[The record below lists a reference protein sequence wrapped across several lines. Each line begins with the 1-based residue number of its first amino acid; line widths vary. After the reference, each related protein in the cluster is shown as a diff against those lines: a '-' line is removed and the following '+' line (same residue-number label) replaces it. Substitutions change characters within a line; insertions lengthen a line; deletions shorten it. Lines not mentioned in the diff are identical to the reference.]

1 MRIKFGKLIKYPTE
15 AETCLFWYQENIKTF
30 EETLT
35 KDNVTFKIIYNK
47 ELERIYLLN
56 DEAFF
61 YVGIVTKYYQRGEE
75 CGTTG
80 YGCYVQKDNRN
91 STSEV
96 LVCCLNY
103 SSYRGIHPSV
113 FRNVTI
119 NADRWIGYPSVIFNY
134 PYIGARERLVY
145 NGCFEHCKSL
155 IKQYDIQ
162 KIVDN
167 FEGKP
172 MCVAIFKIEDDDG
185 SLGYSAICFSDVE
198 KAHQRAQNCMKNSL
212 IYCLEFAD
220 TKYRYENPKLK
231 YKPTNLIVPDEF
243 KTILRHRL
251 TINGEQSKDVK
262 DALKYIK
269 YCLINVNDKPRYDE
283 ADGFVPHDCGEQY
296 LAEQE
301 LKKCRLGLYNDNN
314 YFSFS
319 DGKVVWK
326 SEFLVYQIV
335 KKLYPSNTIYQ
346 FRPLFLKSEKG
357 GQMSYDV
364 FIYGLNI
371 AIEYQGEQHFK
382 PVDYFGGGKHFL
394 DTQNRDQL
402 KKKLSQDNGIKLIYI
417 NYDET
422 INESLIKQKINN
434 VLNKTSK
441 I

>member
-231 YKPTNLIVPDEF
+231 YKPKNLIIKDEF
-243 KTILRHRL
+243 KTIFRHKL
-251 TINGEQSKDVK
+251 TSNG
-262 DALKYIK
+262 
-269 YCLINVNDKPRYDE
+269 
-283 ADGFVPHDCGEQY
+283 
-296 LAEQE
+296 
-301 LKKCRLGLYNDNN
+301 
-314 YFSFS
+314 
-319 DGKVVWK
+319 
-326 SEFLVYQIV
+326 
-335 KKLYPSNTIYQ
+335 
-346 FRPLFLKSEKG
+346 
-357 GQMSYDV
+357 
-364 FIYGLNI
+364 
-371 AIEYQGEQHFK
+371 
-382 PVDYFGGGKHFL
+382 
-394 DTQNRDQL
+394 
-402 KKKLSQDNGIKLIYI
+402 
-417 NYDET
+417 
-422 INESLIKQKINN
+422 
-434 VLNKTSK
+434 
-441 I
+441 